1 MLLVKWEAVKVGNK
15 EQDKKKNSLTVTAE
29 SAHAYHW
36 VSSFFY
42 SLGAG
47 LFVPAKLLVEHLHDH
62 GTAELR
68 NRVVLHTDRLGHG
81 VSETCTAL
89 KVDLCAVLVTLEL
102 LDDGPLGVCLL
113 QNSRLSVTVLDRLV
127 QVLDR
132 RLIVVLNSV
141 CLCSISEEK

>member
-1 MLLVKWEAVKVGNK
+1 MGSGE
-15 EQDKKKNSLTVTAE
+15 SE
-29 SAHAYHW
+29 SARRQEKKFIDSHSGISTLGEF
-36 VSSFFY
+36 VFY

-81 VSETCTAL
+81 ISETCTAL
-89 KVDLCAVLVTLEL
+89 KVDLCAVLVTLEF